1 MRMWLA
7 SLAVGTLIVCGSTA
21 RVRAAE
27 GPEKKAPD
35 GKAGNGKIYE
45 AKTADGVVYNWRG
58 PKTYDPAKGVG
69 LTVIIHGSNLTR
81 GWGFA
86 NHSKDSFRPDDLVVS
101 PDGTTPNGK
110 GGFNN
115 MDAAPDVKKF
125 GVLLA
130 ELKKAYK
137 VRGTYLYG
145 HSQGSFF
152 ALKYAGERPDEV
164 DGVVAHASGMWG
176 STPVGKSRHHQAIVL
191 MHGTQ
196 DPVVP
201 YDQSVGGYN
210 ALKEASYP
218 LLRLRSLEGWNHWP
232 AEHNGDVPHTSQQ
245 LAWVE
250 GMTTKDPDRLA
261 ACFDV
266 LADPKAKESHDWAAL
281 YRLAKHVEASEI
293 APDALKQRARK
304 AVAGVE
310 MLAQSHAEALA
321 VKPGTPFEKKAWVG
335 HLTIFLRSFMDVPA
349 RETLAETW
357 KDALAEHQKAG
368 VAHLRKYY
376 PAMRSND
383 ATEAFEEGV
392 AAIVEGFL
400 HYECADAALREN
412 LAKWE
417 KDAKKNKLSKKAVKD
432 YESVVKDYGAVL
444 KDGWDAFAALNRKAD
459 VG

>member
-1 MRMWLA
+1 MRAALA
-7 SLAVGTLIVCGSTA
+7 FGIVAASVFVVGA
-21 RVRAAE
+21 PRVRAADAI
-27 GPEKKAPD
+27 EKKAPD
-35 GKAGNGKIYE
+35 GKAGNGKLYE
-45 AKTADGVVYNWRG
+45 AKTADGLVYNWRG
-58 PKTYDPAKGVG
+58 PKAYDPEKGVG
-69 LTVIIHGSNLTR
+69 LTVIIHGSNLGR

-86 NHSKDSFRPDDLVVS
+86 NHGKDSFRPDDLVVS

-115 MDAAPDVKKF
+115 MDSPADVKKF

-130 ELKKAYK
+130 ELKKAYN

-152 ALKYAGERPDEV
+152 ALKYAGDRPEEV
-164 DGVVAHASGMWG
+164 DGVVAHASGMWR
-176 STPVGKSRHHQAIVL
+176 STQAGKHGHHQAIVL

-201 YDQSVGGYN
+201 YGQSVGGYD
-210 ALKEASYP
+210 ALKDAGYP

-266 LADPKAKESHDWAAL
+266 LAEAKSKEEHDWAAL
-281 YRLAKHVEASEI
+281 YRLAKHVADSPL
-293 APDALKQRARK
+293 APEALKDRARK
-304 AVAGVE
+304 AAVGVE
-310 MLAQSHAEALA
+310 LLAQSHADALS

-335 HLTIFLRSFMDVPA
+335 HLAIFLRSFRDVPP
-349 RETLAETW
+349 REALATTWKDTLAEHE
-357 KDALAEHQKAG
+357 KSGA
-368 VAHLRKYY
+368 AHLNKYW
-376 PAMRSND
+376 PALHKND
-383 ATEAFEEGV
+383 AADAFEEGV

-400 HYECADAALREN
+400 HYGCADAALREN

-417 KDAKKNKLSKKAVKD
+417 KDAKNLKLSKKALKD
-432 YESVVKDYGAVL
+432 YGAVVKDYGDAL
-444 KDGWDAFAALNRKAD
+444 KDGWQAFAALNRKAD

>member
-1 MRMWLA
+1 MRAQFALLFA
-7 SLAVGTLIVCGSTA
+7 LAVVLGSA
-21 RVRAAE
+21 APHVRAADAL
-27 GPEKKAPD
+27 EKKAPD
-35 GKAGNGKIYE
+35 GKAGNGKVYE
-45 AKTADGVVYNWRG
+45 GKTADGVVYNWRG
-58 PKTYDPAKGVG
+58 PSSYDPEKGVG

-86 NHSKDSFRPDDLVVS
+86 NHSKDTFRPDDLVVS
-101 PDGTTPNGK
+101 PDGTTPNGQ

-115 MDAAPDVKKF
+115 MDSPADVKKF
-125 GVLLA
+125 AALLA

-152 ALKYAGERPDEV
+152 ALKYAGDRPEDV
-164 DGVVAHASGMWG
+164 DGVVAHASGMWM
-176 STPVGKSRHHQAIVL
+176 STQANKNGHHQAIVL

-201 YDQSVGGYN
+201 YDQSVGGYA
-210 ALKEASYP
+210 ALKEAGYP
-218 LLRLRSLEGWNHWP
+218 MLRLRSLEGWNHWP

-250 GMTTKDPDRLA
+250 GMTTKDPERLA
-261 ACFDV
+261 TCFEL
-266 LADPKAKESHDWAAL
+266 LADVKVKEEHDWAGL
-281 YRLAKHVEASEI
+281 YRLAKHVESSAI
-293 APDALKQRARK
+293 APAALKQRAQK
-304 AVAGVE
+304 AAAAVE
-310 MLAQSHAEALA
+310 ALAQSHADALA

-335 HLTIFLRSFMDVPA
+335 HLPIFLRSFMDVPA
-349 RETLAETW
+349 REALAASW
-357 KDALAEHQKAG
+357 KDALEEHQKVG
-368 VAHLRKYY
+368 VAHLRKYF
-376 PAMRSND
+376 PAMRKND

-432 YESVVKDYGAVL
+432 YEAVVKGYGAVL
-444 KDGWDAFAALNRKAD
+444 KDGWEAFAALNRKGDAS
-459 VG
+459 